1 MSAVT
6 AYQQGSFH
14 IEHNGPYRVLGTA
27 SYDQPTNVPLDAGLL
42 KIVQPISAGGQL
54 AAPLQ
59 KNSAIRRLWG
69 IHLTGLDVG

>member
-14 IEHNGPYRVLGTA
+14 IGHNGPYRVLGTA

-42 KIVQPISAGGQL
+42 KIVHPISAGGQL

-59 KNSAIRRLWG
+59 KKHSDKKAYR
-69 IHLTGLDVG
+69 TVGEPEL

>member
-27 SYDQPTNVPLDAGLL
+27 SCDQPSNVPLDAGLL
-42 KIVQPISAGGQL
+42 KVVHPMSAGGQL
-54 AAPLQ
+54 AAPPPKKQSGKQLYQ
-59 KNSAIRRLWG
+59 TVG
-69 IHLTGLDVG
+69 EPGL

>member
-42 KIVQPISAGGQL
+42 KIVHPISAGGQL

-59 KNSAIRRLWG
+59 KTHSDKKAYR
-69 IHLTGLDVG
+69 TVGEPEL